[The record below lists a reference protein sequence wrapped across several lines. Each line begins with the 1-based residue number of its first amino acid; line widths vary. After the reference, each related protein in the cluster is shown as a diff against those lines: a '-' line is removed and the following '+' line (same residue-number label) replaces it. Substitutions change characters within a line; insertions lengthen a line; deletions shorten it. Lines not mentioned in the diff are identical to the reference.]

1 MITKEIKSV
10 VVNWNNDTIEILEEF
25 DSLKDIACVRTN
37 TETGV
42 IEADIWYSS
51 TITCDRMTSNVI
63 EYIKFPGFE
72 WMKKPSATISG
83 RYIDQ
88 KMTLDNSTYCQ
99 VEKDENGIITGFD
112 ESVDNEHLEDD
123 LTKEILDEEGN
134 SYVPKQYEQKVK
146 EGWYQTFSL
155 FKQYTNIINLMYST
169 MSKR

>member
-10 VVNWNNDTIEILEEF
+10 VVNWSTDTIELFEEF

-63 EYIKFPGFE
+63 EYIKFPGYE

-99 VEKDENGIITGFD
+99 VEKDENGIIIGFT
-112 ESVDNEHLEDD
+112 ESVDNEHLNED
-123 LTKEILDEEGN
+123 G
-134 SYVPKQYEQKVK
+134 SVK
-146 EGWYQTFSL
+146 AEWYPTFSL
-155 FKQYTNIINLMYST
+155 FKNYTNIINLMYAT
-169 MSKR
+169 MSNR